1 MANVLVWATG
11 LAGIALATSW
21 AWRWRALPV
30 VAERPAPDGRGQAAL
45 EGLRTVALSLWAG
58 LAAGFLV
65 PGLGGRLLMRIT
77 AATSPAEA
85 QGRLTDAQ
93 EVVGEITL
101 GGTIG
106 FLFFIG
112 LFGGA
117 LYGLAHPFV
126 RALLPRRAGPA
137 GVVVAVVLLGTVG
150 VSDPMSPDNSDFAL
164 LTPGWLAVALI
175 VLVTGVFGVAYMG
188 LAARLEQAV
197 PRLSRRTST
206 WLAHLPLLLA
216 LIPPIGAV
224 TVVVTAGRA
233 LLHARSS
240 PWEWSRARP
249 AVTALVAAA
258 VAVTTMRSLMAAV
271 QILGA

>member
-1 MANVLVWATG
+1 
-11 LAGIALATSW
+11 
-21 AWRWRALPV
+21 
-30 VAERPAPDGRGQAAL
+30 
-45 EGLRTVALSLWAG
+45 
-58 LAAGFLV
+58 
-65 PGLGGRLLMRIT
+65 
-77 AATSPAEA
+77 
-85 QGRLTDAQ
+85 
-93 EVVGEITL
+93 
-101 GGTIG
+101 
-106 FLFFIG
+106 
-112 LFGGA
+112 
-117 LYGLAHPFV
+117 
-126 RALLPRRAGPA
+126 
-137 GVVVAVVLLGTVG
+137 
-150 VSDPMSPDNSDFAL
+150 MSPDNSDFAL
-164 LTPGWLAVALI
+164 LTPVWLAVALI